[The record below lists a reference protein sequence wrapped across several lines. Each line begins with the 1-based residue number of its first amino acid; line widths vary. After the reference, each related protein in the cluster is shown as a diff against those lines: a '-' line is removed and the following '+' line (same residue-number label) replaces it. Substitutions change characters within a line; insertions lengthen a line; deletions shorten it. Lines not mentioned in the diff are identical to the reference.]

1 MSVPIDYLP
10 SGLVDCTSATADL
23 RYVYACTE
31 RFRLEITILHLI
43 FIVAA
48 VFAVG
53 LFYAVAQVAV
63 KLRRTKLLQR
73 APVTATEVAA
83 RAALQEERWG
93 LRWESFNHGGAA
105 IASAQAAAAVP
116 KEKLEELR
124 KAADK
129 KE

>member
-53 LFYAVAQVAV
+53 LRMSYAEDV
-63 KLRRTKLLQR
+63 KD
-73 APVTATEVAA
+73 PIISA
-83 RAALQEERWG
+83 RER
-93 LRWESFNHGGAA
+93 LKREK
-105 IASAQAAAAVP
+105 AAAAAAEEAEEAAAAEEEEAEEA
-116 KEKLEELR
+116 KEAERSAAPRR
-124 KAADK
+124 KAG
-129 KE
+129 